1 MLPLLG
7 LSGAAL
13 ACTRLF
19 RGYVSLS
26 IRRSN
31 LTLEIVASARRLT
44 TLQGKM
50 TAAKCDWKPNF
61 VPVADTIAFTD
72 DPKCLLRIVSYNILA
87 QIVSLAYLP
96 DYWVDT
102 GKSRPEMKL
111 WRGVVAQIW
120 KNRSEAVVSRLL
132 ALDADL
138 LCLQELD
145 EYHTF
150 YKEILDKAGYGSVY
164 VQRGNKKKDGCG
176 IFFKRTRVS
185 LLSEEII
192 DYNVLVPPLP
202 PGEKEVSDDEVEDG
216 SGDEAAQKI
225 GDLND
230 VRVRLK
236 RDCVGILA
244 AFKPLEAPDHVF
256 VLANT
261 HIFWQVDPVLM
272 DVKLAQVHH
281 LADSLVTFKSS
292 IAQEQGVD
300 PLVFVTGDFNS
311 LPGDSVYKYLTS
323 GTDLSDQP
331 KALEEDVKVLEDKL
345 VKLDVQSKEENTG
358 EVKEWVVKIDQ
369 SSKFPL
375 PTVSLYAY
383 ADEEPPFTNYTVTFV
398 GTLDY
403 ILFVPSERL
412 KPRTLL
418 ALPKP
423 GALEVLGGLPNH
435 NHPSDHLPIGCDF
448 GLY

>member
-1 MLPLLG
+1 
-7 LSGAAL
+7 
-13 ACTRLF
+13 
-19 RGYVSLS
+19 
-26 IRRSN
+26 
-31 LTLEIVASARRLT
+31 
-44 TLQGKM
+44 
-50 TAAKCDWKPNF
+50 
-61 VPVADTIAFTD
+61 
-72 DPKCLLRIVSYNILA
+72 
-87 QIVSLAYLP
+87 
-96 DYWVDT
+96 
-102 GKSRPEMKL
+102 
-111 WRGVVAQIW
+111 
-120 KNRSEAVVSRLL
+120 
-132 ALDADL
+132 
-138 LCLQELD
+138 
-145 EYHTF
+145 
-150 YKEILDKAGYGSVY
+150 
-164 VQRGNKKKDGCG
+164 
-176 IFFKRTRVS
+176 
-185 LLSEEII
+185 
-192 DYNVLVPPLP
+192 
-202 PGEKEVSDDEVEDG
+202 
-216 SGDEAAQKI
+216 
-225 GDLND
+225 
-230 VRVRLK
+230 
-236 RDCVGILA
+236 
-244 AFKPLEAPDHVF
+244 
-256 VLANT
+256 
-261 HIFWQVDPVLM
+261 M

-311 LPGDSVYKYLTS
+311 LPGDSVSSSLANSCMLDILVLMLEGRILESMVCKLVLRFESTCVGQVYKYLTS

>member
-87 QIVSLAYLP
+87 QAY
-96 DYWVDT
+96 V
-102 GKSRPEMKL
+102 KSANFPHSPRSCL
-111 WRGVVAQIW
+111 RW

-261 HIFWQVDPVLM
+261 HIFWDPVLM